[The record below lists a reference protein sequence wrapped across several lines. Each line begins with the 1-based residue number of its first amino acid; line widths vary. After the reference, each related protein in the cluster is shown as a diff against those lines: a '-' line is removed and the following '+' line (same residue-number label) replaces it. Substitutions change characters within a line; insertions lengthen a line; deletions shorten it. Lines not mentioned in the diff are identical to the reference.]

1 MKEQTRMRFGTAE
14 AGAGELATGIIP
26 LIEDPLGPVTS
37 PVMLARGAQPGPR
50 LLVTCLIH
58 GGENVGPIALARFLR
73 GLDLKAMKGSI
84 AGLMCANPLG
94 QRQHS
99 RLTPQDGMNL
109 NRIFP
114 GKQDGPVTEQLAH
127 RLMAIA
133 EESGDVLMD
142 LHSGGELTITAFY
155 VIHDA
160 KGDGPVEQ
168 EGKRLAASVGSRYQ
182 WGSAEDWLD
191 GGFFTNVSRRLRIPS
206 IIVESGGGARVRD
219 EDLANFAT
227 ALNGM
232 TRALGML
239 PGAPPVA
246 EDIRYGGNAVH
257 VKCQRGGYWS
267 PAVAPGDD
275 MVGGQVMGEMIAM
288 TGEVLETITCPIASA
303 WVGSI
308 RRPWMPLYA
317 GDQVVEVVQRL

>member
-1 MKEQTRMRFGTAE
+1 MKFGTAE
-14 AGAGELATGIIP
+14 ASPGDLATGAIH
-26 LIEDPLGPVTS
+26 LIDDPLGPVTS

-73 GLDLKAMKGSI
+73 EINLRELRGSI

-114 GKQDGPVTEQLAH
+114 GNPKGAVTEQIAA
-127 RLMAIA
+127 RLMEIA
-133 EESGDVLMD
+133 RTEGGDTVLD

-160 KGDGPVEQ
+160 KGDGAVER
-168 EGKRLAASVGSRYQ
+168 EGARLAASVGSRYQ
-182 WGSAEDWLD
+182 WGSREDWLD

-219 EDLANFAT
+219 EDLANFRI
-227 ALNGM
+227 ALHGL
-232 TRALGML
+232 TRAMQML
-239 PGAPPVA
+239 PGEPPVA
-246 EDIRYGGNAVH
+246 SDIRRGGNGVH
-257 VKCQRGGYWS
+257 VKASRGGYWN
-267 PAVAPGDD
+267 PAIAPGDD
-275 MVGGQVMGEMIAM
+275 MVGGQVMGEMVSM
-288 TGEVLETITCPIASA
+288 TGEVLETILCPVSSA

-317 GDQVVEVVQRL
+317 GDQVVEVVERL

>member
-1 MKEQTRMRFGTAE
+1 MRFGTAE
-14 AGAGELATGIIP
+14 AGAGELATGVIP
-26 LIEDPLGPVTS
+26 LIEDPIGPVTS
-37 PVMLARGAQPGPR
+37 PVMLARGARPGPR

-73 GLDLKAMKGSI
+73 GLDLGQMKGSI
-84 AGLMCANPLG
+84 AGLLCANPLG

-114 GKQDGPVTEQLAH
+114 GRADGTVTEQLAD

-133 EESGDVLMD
+133 KAEGGEAVLD

-160 KGDGPVEQ
+160 KADGAVER

-191 GGFFTNVSRRLRIPS
+191 GGFFTNVSRRLGIPA

-227 ALNGM
+227 ALRGI

-239 PGAPPVA
+239 PGDVPVV
-246 EDIRYGGNAVH
+246 EDIRRGGNAVH
-257 VKCQRGGYWS
+257 VKCRHGGYWH
-267 PAVAPGDD
+267 PAVAPGED
-275 MVGGQVMGEMIAM
+275 MEGGQKMGEMVAM
-288 TGEVLETITCPIASA
+288 TGEVLETILCPIGRA

-317 GDQVVEVVQRL
+317 GEQVVEVVERL

>member
-1 MKEQTRMRFGTAE
+1 MRFGTAE
-14 AGAGELATGIIP
+14 AGAGELATGTIH
-26 LIEDPLGPVTS
+26 LIDDPLGPVAS
-37 PVMLARGAQPGPR
+37 PVMLARGAQHGPR

-73 GLDLKAMKGSI
+73 EIDLGTLRGSI

-114 GKQDGPVTEQLAH
+114 GNPKGAVTEQIAA
-127 RLMAIA
+127 RLMEIA
-133 EESGDVLMD
+133 RSEGGDAVLD

-160 KGDGPVEQ
+160 KGDGEVER
-168 EGKRLAASVGSRYQ
+168 EGARLAANVGSRYQ
-182 WGSAEDWLD
+182 WGSREDWLD

-219 EDLANFAT
+219 EDLANFRT
-227 ALNGM
+227 ALHGI
-232 TRALGML
+232 TRAMKML
-239 PGAPPVA
+239 PGDPPTA
-246 EDIRYGGNAVH
+246 ADIRRGGNGVH
-257 VKCQRGGYWS
+257 VKAARGGYWN

-275 MVGGQVMGEMIAM
+275 MTGGQVMGEMVSM
-288 TGEVLETITCPIASA
+288 TGEVLETIRCPVASA

-317 GDQVVEVVQRL
+317 GDQVVEVVERL

>member
-1 MKEQTRMRFGTAE
+1 MKFGTAE
-14 AGAGELATGIIP
+14 AGAGELATGAIH
-26 LIEDPLGPVTS
+26 LIDDPLGPVTS

-73 GLDLKAMKGSI
+73 EINLGELRGSI

-114 GKQDGPVTEQLAH
+114 GNPKGAVTEQIAA
-127 RLMAIA
+127 RLMEIA
-133 EESGDVLMD
+133 RAEGGNAVLD

-155 VIHDA
+155 VIHDS
-160 KGDGPVEQ
+160 KGDGDVER
-168 EGKRLAASVGSRYQ
+168 EGARLAANVGSRYQ
-182 WGSAEDWLD
+182 WGSREAWLD

-219 EDLANFAT
+219 EDIANFRT
-227 ALNGM
+227 ALFGL
-232 TRALGML
+232 TRAMKML
-239 PGAPPVA
+239 PGDPPSVT
-246 EDIRYGGNAVH
+246 DIRRGGNGVH
-257 VKCQRGGYWS
+257 VKATRGGYWN

-275 MVGGQVMGEMIAM
+275 MTGGQLMGEMISM
-288 TGEVLETITCPIASA
+288 TGEVLETIRCPVPSA

-317 GDQVVEVVQRL
+317 GDQVVEVVERL